1 MVFFRSGVLVSGSSG
16 FLGSHVCSAL
26 EKDSPPEFASVDV
39 RDVSAMAALAA
50 RWRPDV
56 ILHFASKG
64 TVLTP
69 LGGLPEMLD
78 VAVDGLLHLLRVF
91 RPKKIILSS
100 SCAVYGD
107 TRMLAALPST
117 PLNPISV
124 YALSKVISERILQQ
138 WAEETRNSAVVLR
151 LGNLVG
157 RGSRGL
163 IAYLTN
169 HALRY
174 PDGDPPAQMR
184 GAGHMVRDYVP
195 IDYAVRIVQRAISE
209 EWTPGEAHV
218 LNVGSGIPRTNEQ
231 VAAIVQ
237 QTLSE
242 AGIALKVH
250 YHDQSG
256 AGEAFTIVLDMQE
269 TVRRSGIDP
278 PSGAEVTQAVREAVH
293 FCMDQTQATKSAS
306 A

>member
-26 EKDSPPEFASVDV
+26 EKDSHPEFASVDV
-39 RDVSAMAALAA
+39 RDVSALSALAA

-56 ILHFASKG
+56 ILHFASRS
-64 TVLTP
+64 TVLAP

-91 RPKKIILSS
+91 TPKKVIFPS

-107 TRMLAALPST
+107 TRMLAASPSS

-124 YALSKVISERILQQ
+124 YGLSKVISERILQQ
-138 WAEETRNSAVVLR
+138 WAEETRNAAVVLR

-157 RGSRGL
+157 RGSHGL
-163 IAYLTN
+163 VAYLTN

-174 PDGDPPAQMR
+174 PDGNPPAQMR
-184 GAGHMVRDYVP
+184 GAGHMVRDYLP
-195 IDYAVRIVQRAISE
+195 IDHAVRIVLRAIGE
-209 EWTPGEAHV
+209 EWIPGEAHV
-218 LNVGSGIPRTNEQ
+218 LNVGSGKPRTNEQ
-231 VAAIVQ
+231 VATIVQ
-237 QTLSE
+237 QILGDS
-242 AGIALKVH
+242 GIALRIH
-250 YHDQSG
+250 YHDQPG
-256 AGEAFTIVLDMQE
+256 AGEASTLVLDMQE
-269 TVRRSGIDP
+269 TVRRLGIDP
-278 PSGAEVTQAVREAVH
+278 PSVAEVTQAIHEAVH
-293 FCMDQTQATKSAS
+293 FCMDKTQAAKSAS